1 MKFIYSILIL
11 AVTGTFTFAQNIK
24 RDVVVI
30 GANAAGAAAAV
41 QAARSGVKTTLID
54 LTSSLGSDISPA
66 DTVNSWGI
74 LRELKNKNLAPGIQL
89 KSIVDTVKNLELIS
103 NVAIRKIEESGKG
116 WEIKLRDGRDLKCLV
131 IVDAADHT
139 ALLEDKPS
147 DIAKRIIEPSDD
159 LYKSRRFR
167 ASAASG
173 NSPGDI
179 FTLGSLVSVTENYVF
194 ASPAATGSGS
204 VYTGQTAGAIA
215 AYAAFFK
222 TNTRNLNVRMTQG
235 ELLRYDARLIPLKD
249 INPADSNFLALQ
261 HIAATGILKPV
272 DGKFNPDSTVTS
284 AELKLPLKEYY
295 SRSQIWFA
303 DHKAADTLTIEE
315 AISLIMFTATRGNE
329 LIKEIEQG
337 WKTSFKFS
345 SEYDPKRYI
354 TRRELAVLI
363 DRFLQPFNVRVDFQ
377 GNLLS

>member
-139 ALLEDKPS
+139 ALLEDKPF

-194 ASPAATGSGS
+194 ASPA
-204 VYTGQTAGAIA
+204 
-215 AYAAFFK
+215 
-222 TNTRNLNVRMTQG
+222 
-235 ELLRYDARLIPLKD
+235 
-249 INPADSNFLALQ
+249 
-261 HIAATGILKPV
+261 
-272 DGKFNPDSTVTS
+272 
-284 AELKLPLKEYY
+284 
-295 SRSQIWFA
+295 
-303 DHKAADTLTIEE
+303 
-315 AISLIMFTATRGNE
+315 
-329 LIKEIEQG
+329 
-337 WKTSFKFS
+337 
-345 SEYDPKRYI
+345 
-354 TRRELAVLI
+354 
-363 DRFLQPFNVRVDFQ
+363 
-377 GNLLS
+377 